1 MTCELSVDLPSKPS
15 FPTTVTIL
23 RYGTTSL
30 KTTDTVWHSKA
41 RIAKLLQVDYEDVC
55 DVLAPH
61 EGHACS
67 RRRRQLKRP
76 RSTLT
81 TEQAQWL
88 VQPATLDAMLRLSLQ
103 RRLTAFRSEFPDQSI
118 TMYRLRQTYARH
130 KVKQRVLQWNMLLTA
145 AQQERYQKQRR
156 QILP

>member
-1 MTCELSVDLPSKPS
+1 MTSELSVDLPSKPS

-30 KTTDTVWHSKA
+30 KTIDTVWHSKA

-76 RSTLT
+76 KSTLS

-88 VQPATLDAMLRLSLQ
+88 VKPSTLDDMLRLSLQ
-103 RRLTAFRSEFPDQSI
+103 RRLTVFRSEFPGHHI
-118 TMYRLRQTYARH
+118 TMYRLQQTYARH

-145 AQQERYQKQRR
+145 A
-156 QILP
+156 